1 MFGRVGREKCFR
13 KSAIIL
19 EDVKG
24 GHSTMVDVM
33 LPPSK
38 IENHALVVTEAV
50 RIVWLSLRSLSNA
63 QKDGTYSPFY

>member
-1 MFGRVGREKCFR
+1 LEGFGREKWFG

-33 LPPSK
+33 LPP
-38 IENHALVVTEAV
+38 
-50 RIVWLSLRSLSNA
+50 
-63 QKDGTYSPFY
+63 